1 MYIEIPPQF
10 VELLQRYATE
20 HDVSTDEAAESA
32 MPSIRARIDKLTE
45 SDGNVRAY
53 ASINVAGAVAIHG
66 LRVMDS
72 SKGLFVSMPSRS
84 YKDQNGKTQYSDI
97 AHAVTRDVHNAIS
110 TKVLDAYEQ
119 ALQESE
125 SETDGFTEMDD
136 DGDLPFDEDYA
147 EGYAPSM

>member
-1 MYIEIPPQF
+1 MAQTNRKNN
-10 VELLQRYATE
+10 QRNNQNQQKRQQN
-20 HDVSTDEAAESA
+20 
-32 MPSIRARIDKLTE
+32 MPSISARIDKLTE

-84 YKDQNGKTQYSDI
+84 YKDQSGKPQYSDI
-97 AHAVTRDVHNAIS
+97 AHAVTKDVHNAIS

-136 DGDLPFDEDYA
+136 DEDLPFDEDDA

>member
-1 MYIEIPPQF
+1 MAQTNRKNN
-10 VELLQRYATE
+10 QRNNQNQQKRQQN
-20 HDVSTDEAAESA
+20 
-32 MPSIRARIDKLTE
+32 MPSISARIDKLTE

-97 AHAVTRDVHNAIS
+97 AHAVTKEVREAIN
-110 TKVLDAYEQ
+110 KQVLDAYNQ
-119 ALQESE
+119 ALEESQN
-125 SETDGFTEMDD
+125 DGFTDLDD
-136 DGDLPFDEDYA
+136 DEDLPFDED
-147 EGYAPSM
+147 EDGSMGFAPSM